1 MGITC
6 QFHSDSLAMPAM
18 DIWLVIWARY
28 IKYILHPETDHDLM
42 WPMTITYGISVNEE
56 CLLPSAQL
64 REYHG
69 TKIYIEA
76 SVARNS
82 LQESILRSGSNIKNT
97 ISMLFVRFDVRIYLI
112 RVYRSYPYCTK

>member
-1 MGITC
+1 MKNVYLSST
-6 QFHSDSLAMPAM
+6 
-18 DIWLVIWARY
+18 
-28 IKYILHPETDHDLM
+28 
-42 WPMTITYGISVNEE
+42 
-56 CLLPSAQL
+56 QL

-97 ISMLFVRFDVRIYLI
+97 ISMSFVRFDVRIYLI
-112 RVYRSYPYCTK
+112 RVYRSYPYFLVILKDFENALF